1 MFDDINGRTRVRP
14 ERGDPNPVVPNF
26 SRNNSHHKHYDSII
40 SSSYEKSNQNEIFPN
55 TIYSLAITT

>member
-1 MFDDINGRTRVRP
+1 MK
-14 ERGDPNPVVPNF
+14 ERESDPKGDPNPVVPNF

-40 SSSYEKSNQNEIFPN
+40 SSSYKKSNQNEIFPN